1 MASARRSFG
10 WAQDASNLDSLRRV
24 IQVLIPGTIENISKI
39 QLIEK
44 YVVDVVLREKM
55 IKALKNGGSYP
66 YTLLKGTSGSQM
78 TVEENMKIF
87 GLDLSKAKAKTYKG
101 GRANASCT
109 GIIQISLPAQTKAYN
124 KPYQSDW
131 SAESYLKLAVSM
143 GLLSWNGSD
152 DTCTVTKTGTLIA
165 KASSNEEIKRVYI
178 EAVMTYPP
186 AIRILQILS
195 EDMLPHTKFEIGSK
209 ASSKKK
215 IKANKEKMCDKYA
228 RMTCSILISLGLVKS
243 VRKSTIAKFA
253 GVTYGPEI
261 LQAYQITADGYDAL
275 NNSYGNS
282 SHKQLP
288 RLVMYETLATAAPDY
303 AFLRY
308 RRANI
313 IKIISTKP
321 KTLYEI
327 QTELYS
333 RDIDASIEVIKNDIA
348 GLKNIGLRIWN
359 IGEKF
364 LLKDII
370 IGLNI
375 RKEKISKPEVTEIK
389 GRVIDKV
396 KHINP
401 KYFELIDLAF
411 LGGRQGQSADFE
423 ELTAELLTDE
433 LTFRGQHLGGAN
445 KPDIA
450 VYYNIDGFIID
461 TKAYENGFSITS
473 HQRDEMSR
481 YINDN
486 QKRDVNINP
495 NEWWK
500 VFPTSVKHFNHLFIS
515 SYFVGQFAQ
524 QLRYIA
530 RDKGENGAAITVE
543 NLIYLAD
550 ELKSQKRRYEDI
562 KNIMN
567 NTEIII

>member
-209 ASSKKK
+209 LGFIGEAGFDSLDTGYFLWFLASAKASSKKK
-215 IKANKEKMCDKYA
+215 IKYLPALESSMPRQYYPSRSGHRNLFAAPYWQEHTSCAPGQRHPAQSA
-228 RMTCSILISLGLVKS
+228 RRGYSAACRQSFPEWLV
-243 VRKSTIAKFA
+243 
-253 GVTYGPEI
+253 
-261 LQAYQITADGYDAL
+261 
-275 NNSYGNS
+275 
-282 SHKQLP
+282 QLP
-288 RLVMYETLATAAPDY
+288 AYMHRSPSRRHGKRQTHRAPGRKRRFRDRPVW
-303 AFLRY
+303 FSNLCFRSCY
-308 RRANI
+308 R
-313 IKIISTKP
+313 
-321 KTLYEI
+321 
-327 QTELYS
+327 
-333 RDIDASIEVIKNDIA
+333 ASIS
-348 GLKNIGLRIWN
+348 R
-359 IGEKF
+359 
-364 LLKDII
+364 
-370 IGLNI
+370 
-375 RKEKISKPEVTEIK
+375 
-389 GRVIDKV
+389 
-396 KHINP
+396 
-401 KYFELIDLAF
+401 
-411 LGGRQGQSADFE
+411 LGFG
-423 ELTAELLTDE
+423 
-433 LTFRGQHLGGAN
+433 
-445 KPDIA
+445 
-450 VYYNIDGFIID
+450 
-461 TKAYENGFSITS
+461 
-473 HQRDEMSR
+473 
-481 YINDN
+481 
-486 QKRDVNINP
+486 
-495 NEWWK
+495 
-500 VFPTSVKHFNHLFIS
+500 
-515 SYFVGQFAQ
+515 
-524 QLRYIA
+524 
-530 RDKGENGAAITVE
+530 
-543 NLIYLAD
+543 
-550 ELKSQKRRYEDI
+550 
-562 KNIMN
+562 
-567 NTEIII
+567 

>member
-209 ASSKKK
+209 LGFIGEAGFDSLDTGYFLWFLASAKASSKKK

-303 AFLRY
+303 AFLDSVV
-308 RRANI
+308 NWC
-313 IKIISTKP
+313 KI
-321 KTLYEI
+321 
-327 QTELYS
+327 
-333 RDIDASIEVIKNDIA
+333 
-348 GLKNIGLRIWN
+348 
-359 IGEKF
+359 
-364 LLKDII
+364 
-370 IGLNI
+370 
-375 RKEKISKPEVTEIK
+375 
-389 GRVIDKV
+389 
-396 KHINP
+396 
-401 KYFELIDLAF
+401 
-411 LGGRQGQSADFE
+411 
-423 ELTAELLTDE
+423 
-433 LTFRGQHLGGAN
+433 
-445 KPDIA
+445 
-450 VYYNIDGFIID
+450 
-461 TKAYENGFSITS
+461 
-473 HQRDEMSR
+473 M
-481 YINDN
+481 
-486 QKRDVNINP
+486 
-495 NEWWK
+495 
-500 VFPTSVKHFNHLFIS
+500 
-515 SYFVGQFAQ
+515 
-524 QLRYIA
+524 
-530 RDKGENGAAITVE
+530 
-543 NLIYLAD
+543 
-550 ELKSQKRRYEDI
+550 
-562 KNIMN
+562 
-567 NTEIII
+567 